1 MRLSPLRMSLY
12 IAGLFR
18 VFTVAVA
25 VLAGLL
31 PAPAPAA
38 DAPLPAAEGP
48 VPVAEVI
55 DAETL
60 RLADGRRLRLAG
72 IAVPNG
78 AADSYAAAA
87 RQALVLLVR
96 DRPVLFAFGA
106 RHMDRHGR
114 FGAQVWQAA
123 GDGGN
128 GRGVWLQ
135 AALLADGFAR
145 VATAPDNLLLVPEM
159 LRVEDEARRARRGLW
174 DDPAFRVRTPED
186 AGAALDSFQL
196 VEGRVLAVAVR
207 RRGGYLNFGADYR
220 TDFTLGLSREALR
233 LMRQAD
239 FDPMS
244 LQGVRVRARGWLRS
258 FNGPLIEITH
268 PEQIEVLQ

>member
-1 MRLSPLRMSLY
+1 MSSY

-18 VFTVAVA
+18 LFTVAVA
-25 VLAGLL
+25 ALL
-31 PAPAPAA
+31 PAAAPAA
-38 DAPLPAAEGP
+38 DAPVPAAEGP

-72 IAVPNG
+72 IAVPDG
-78 AADSYAAAA
+78 GADSYAAAA
-87 RQALVLLVR
+87 RRALDLLVR
-96 DRPVLFAFGA
+96 DRPVLFAFGT

-114 FGAQVWQAA
+114 FVAQVWQAA
-123 GDGGN
+123 DDGGD

-135 AALLADGFAR
+135 GALLADGVAR

-174 DDPAFRVRTPED
+174 GDPAYRVRTPED
-186 AGAALDSFQL
+186 AGAVLDSFQL
-196 VEGRVLAVAVR
+196 VEGRILAVAVR

-233 LMRQAD
+233 LMRQANV
-239 FDPMS
+239 DPMS